1 MTRMVTAALLPTGDQ
16 ILFSTCRLCTRT
28 RRKTPTANDPDLS
41 YRKKS
46 DFSKNNE
53 NISQVQGFT
62 CLKLLSTLTISL
74 QGCCTTPGGTTLFDV
89 VDDVSLIEYSVW
101 VLLAVCDRVVLALDF
116 SSWMSCRVAKPL
128 VLLYPSSF
136 LGPTSCIF
144 LPSFF

>member
-74 QGCCTTPGGTTLFDV
+74 QGCCTTPGGTSDQHMLGLWDV
-89 VDDVSLIEYSVW
+89 VATVSRLKDVSF
-101 VLLAVCDRVVLALDF
+101 LLA
-116 SSWMSCRVAKPL
+116 
-128 VLLYPSSF
+128 
-136 LGPTSCIF
+136 T
-144 LPSFF
+144 